1 MPDVK
6 KKLTVFGR
14 YLKKQNM
21 SAADAAEQLD
31 VTRSYVQAL
40 MTGTMTPGLKL
51 AIEILHWSNGA
62 VPAESWVK

>member
-1 MPDVK
+1 MGNVK
-6 KKLTVFGR
+6 RKLTVFGR

-21 SAADAAEQLD
+21 SAADAAEQLQ

-40 MTGTMTPGLKL
+40 ASGTMTPGLKL
-51 AIEILHWSNGA
+51 AIEILHWSDGA